1 MATVRQVMLRVSQ
14 VATMLDCSRQHVYD
28 LIAAGDLA
36 AVNIALS
43 GTRAQTRIHLDE
55 IERYIKANTRRAG

>member
-1 MATVRQVMLRVSQ
+1 
-14 VATMLDCSRQHVYD
+14 VYD